1 MKVRSITKKISSTFL
16 LASIVFVSGCETTSN
31 KFGIKI
37 EDNLKEAP
45 AFPGVVK
52 YELVY
57 SDAISETLIKPSSK
71 QLHDA
76 LAQLGYESSE
86 PSEAQV
92 VIYVTAI
99 ANKVE
104 TVTQQVTAKDVIGA
118 MNPDSIRYKN
128 VAAMSPHAQYEHLSD
143 DDPTKPGDT
152 IVGPSGEIILTGDL
166 RRRQIEDEL
175 HNITFERRVNR
186 LELGA
191 MEMPLPADLKNTK
204 IPWRVIVVSDLPLDK
219 SAPAIL
225 DLFETAVDRLLEQ
238 HPEPASTP

>member
-1 MKVRSITKKISSTFL
+1 MTAKSLAHDLNHCLLSICIAFL
-16 LASIVFVSGCETTSN
+16 SGCATTNPYSLT
-31 KFGIKI
+31 I

-45 AFPGVVK
+45 AFPGVIK

-76 LAQLGYESSE
+76 LAQLGYESSK
-86 PSEAQV
+86 PSEAQIA
-92 VIYVTAI
+92 IYVTAT

-104 TVTQQVTAKDVIGA
+104 TVTQQVTAKDMIGA

-128 VAAMSPHAQYEHLSD
+128 VAAMSPRAQYSDLSD

-152 IVGPSGEIILTGDL
+152 IIGPSGEIMVTGDL

-186 LELGA
+186 IELGA
-191 MEMPLPADLKNTK
+191 MEMPIPSDPKNTK

-219 SAPAIL
+219 PAPAML
-225 DLFETAVDRLLEQ
+225 DLFEAALDQLLEQ